1 MKEAITVRT
10 AERLETGNCHDCLDT
25 ISIGRRS
32 HRMGVVVHLSY
43 AHRYDSGKENVLSL
57 SLDGTLFFD
66 FILGAETA
74 FREGGDFTF
83 VLNTM
88 KQAAVTTEESDHRVM
103 MYLCGKYSFYDESG
117 SIMMS
122 LSYDVTE
129 RLDLSLSSL
138 LALAD
143 RESGSLTLSL
153 GSDVS
158 LDDAVTLSSSG
169 SWMRD
174 FEEGNN
180 LYLFKLSFKGS
191 F

>member
-1 MKEAITVRT
+1 
-10 AERLETGNCHDCLDT
+10 
-25 ISIGRRS
+25 
-32 HRMGVVVHLSY
+32 
-43 AHRYDSGKENVLSL
+43 
-57 SLDGTLFFD
+57 
-66 FILGAETA
+66 
-74 FREGGDFTF
+74 
-83 VLNTM
+83 M

-143 RESGSLTLSL
+143 RESGSLALSL

-180 LYLFKLSFKGS
+180 LYLFTLSFKGS